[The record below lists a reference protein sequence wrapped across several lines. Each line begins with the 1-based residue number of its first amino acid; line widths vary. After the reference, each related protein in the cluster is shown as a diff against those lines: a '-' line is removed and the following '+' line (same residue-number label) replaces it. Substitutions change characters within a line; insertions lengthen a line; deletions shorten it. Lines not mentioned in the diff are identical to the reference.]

1 MFGLLFAVALSTI
14 AARVPAVTGVMAI
27 DLIGGRTT
35 ALRADERFPMGS
47 VYKFPIA
54 LAVLRE
60 VDRGKLKLDTRYTIA
75 VSDFSAGVS
84 PIRDR
89 AKGKPITVTLREL
102 VRAMLG
108 DSDNTACD
116 FLLKVVPPDA
126 VTKYL
131 RDIGVNDID
140 VNRSENEIARD
151 IHATT
156 DGVARYAKDRRD
168 SATPRALA
176 MLLQRFA
183 RGEDGLSRAN
193 HDFAMQTMI
202 ATPTSSKRIK
212 GLLPK
217 GAVVAH
223 KTGTMPGTL
232 NDVGIVSSADGN
244 LRFVIAVLTK
254 ESAQSVEA
262 RERMIAQITR
272 AVWDDWR
279 ATP

>member
-14 AARVPAVTGVMAI
+14 AARMHGVAGVMAI
-27 DLIGGRTT
+27 DLNSGRTF

-60 VDRGKLKLDTRYTIA
+60 VDRGTLKLDTRYTIA
-75 VSDFSAGVS
+75 VSDFSAGAS

-89 AKGKPITVTLREL
+89 ANGKPITVTLREL

-108 DSDNTACD
+108 ASDNTACD

-131 RDIGVNDID
+131 RDVGVNDID
-140 VNRSENEIARD
+140 VNRSEKEIARD
-151 IHATT
+151 IHAAP

-176 MLLQRFA
+176 TLLQRFA
-183 RGEDGLSRAN
+183 RGEDGLSRAS
-193 HDFAMQTMI
+193 HDFALQTMI

-217 GAVVAH
+217 NVVVAH

-232 NDVGIVSSADGN
+232 NDAGIVTSADGK
-244 LRFVIAVLTK
+244 LRFAIAILTK
-254 ESAQSVEA
+254 ESADSVKA
-262 RERMIAQITR
+262 REQIIAEITR
-272 AVWDDWR
+272 AVWNDWS

>member
-27 DLIGGRTT
+27 DLISGRTM

-75 VSDFSAGVS
+75 VADFSAGVS

-102 VRAMLG
+102 IAAMLG
-108 DSDNTACD
+108 ESDNTACD
-116 FLLKVVPPDA
+116 FLLKLVPPDA

-140 VNRSENEIARD
+140 VNRSEKEIARD

-168 SATPRALA
+168 SATPRGLA

-183 RGEDGLSRAN
+183 RGEADLSPASQA
-193 HDFAMQTMI
+193 FAMQAMI
-202 ATPTSSKRIK
+202 ESPTSSKRIK

-217 GAVVAH
+217 SAVVAH

-232 NDVGIVSSADGN
+232 NDVGIVTSADGK
-244 LRFVIAVLTK
+244 LRFAIAILTK
-254 ESAQSVEA
+254 ESSESVEA
-262 RERMIAQITR
+262 RERVIAQI
-272 AVWDDWR
+272 ASEVWNDWR
-279 ATP
+279 